1 MLSIFL
7 ELIPLSIMQGLILS
21 LPATG
26 IMISFRLFNTADLT
40 PEGTFTLGAAI
51 TGVCLSLQLS
61 LPLTLLYVIIGCG
74 SVGALSRYISHT
86 LNIDPLLSGI
96 IILTMLFTVYLR
108 IMGTSNLPLF
118 DAPNLFIKNADDSL
132 NYVIACAFVIIPL
145 IGLYGYLKTYSGLIF
160 LATGKNPILCKSY
173 GFSPLNFGLIAGGL
187 ASIFSGIGGSLMAQ
201 YQEFA
206 DVNMGIGILV
216 QALASLMIG
225 EVLLPPQSM
234 LRQLIA
240 PIIGS
245 IAYQIISAFI
255 ISLGLTPTD
264 LKLMTGVLVLA
275 VIFMRHHNIA
285 FFNRLATSKPKGG
298 KS

>member
-51 TGVCLSLQLS
+51 TGLCLSLHLS
-61 LPLTLLYVIIGCG
+61 LFLTFLAVLIGCG
-74 SVGALSRYISHT
+74 IVGALSRFISYA

-96 IILTMLFTVYLR
+96 ILLTMLYTIYLR

-118 DAPNLFIKNADDSL
+118 DSNSVFFKNGNESL
-132 NYVIACAFVIIPL
+132 NYLITLIFVIIPL
-145 IGLYGYLKTYSGLIF
+145 LALYAYLKTYSGLVF
-160 LATGKNPILCKSY
+160 LASGKNPTLCKHY
-173 GFSPLNFGLIAGGL
+173 GFSPLTFGLVSGSL
-187 ASIFSGIGGSLMAQ
+187 ASMFSGIGGSLMAQ
-201 YQEFA
+201 YQEFS

-225 EVLLPPQSM
+225 EVLLNPNTS

-245 IAYQIISAFI
+245 IVYQLISALI
-255 ISLGLTPTD
+255 ISLGLAPTD
-264 LKLMTGVLVLA
+264 LKLMTGALVLA
-275 VIFMRHHNIA
+275 VIFIRQRTRIA
-285 FFNRLATSKPKGG
+285 YA
-298 KS
+298 

>member
-7 ELIPLSIMQGLILS
+7 ELIPLSLMQGLILS

-51 TGVCLSLQLS
+51 TGVCLTMELS
-61 LPLTLLYVIIGCG
+61 QPLTLLCVIIGCG

-86 LNIDPLLSGI
+86 LKIDPLLSGI

-118 DAPNLFIKNADDSL
+118 DTQSLFLKNAEDSL
-132 NYVIACAFVIIPL
+132 NYVIASAFVVLPL
-145 IGLYGYLKTYSGLIF
+145 ITLYGYLKTYSGLIF
-160 LATGKNPILCKSY
+160 LATGKNQTLCKSY
-173 GFSPLNFGLIAGGL
+173 GFSPLSFGLIAGSL

-225 EVLLPPQSM
+225 EVLLSPHTM

-245 IAYQIISAFI
+245 IAYQVISAFI
-255 ISLGLTPTD
+255 ISMGLTPTD
-264 LKLMTGVLVLA
+264 LKLMTGVLVLTI
-275 VIFMRHHNIA
+275 IFIR
-285 FFNRLATSKPKGG
+285 RRQAT
-298 KS
+298 

>member
-51 TGVCLSLQLS
+51 TGLCLSLH
-61 LPLTLLYVIIGCG
+61 LPLYVTFVAVIVGCG
-74 SVGALSRYISHT
+74 MIGALSRYISHT

-118 DAPNLFIKNADDSL
+118 DANSIFFKDETEGF
-132 NYVIACAFVIIPL
+132 NYLITSAFVVFPL
-145 IGLYGYLKTYSGLIF
+145 MGLYAYLKTYSGLVF
-160 LATGKNPILCKSY
+160 LAAGKNPILCKHY
-173 GFSPLNFGLIAGGL
+173 GFSPLTFGLIAGSL

-201 YQEFA
+201 YQEFS

-225 EVLLPPQSM
+225 EVLLSPDTL

-240 PIIGS
+240 PVIGS
-245 IAYQIISAFI
+245 IVYQLISAVIISV
-255 ISLGLTPTD
+255 GLTPTD
-264 LKLMTGVLVLA
+264 LKLMTGVLVLS
-275 VIFMRHHNIA
+275 VIFVRQ
-285 FFNRLATSKPKGG
+285 RS
-298 KS
+298 

>member
-51 TGVCLSLQLS
+51 TGLCLSLH
-61 LPLTLLYVIIGCG
+61 LPLYVTFVAVIVGCG
-74 SVGALSRYISHT
+74 MIGALSRYISHT

-108 IMGTSNLPLF
+108 VMGTSNLPLF
-118 DAPNLFIKNADDSL
+118 DENSIYFKDGTEGF
-132 NYVIACAFVIIPL
+132 NYLITSAFVVFPL
-145 IGLYGYLKTYSGLIF
+145 MGLYAYLKTYSGLIF
-160 LATGKNPILCKSY
+160 LAAGKNPILCKYY
-173 GFSPLNFGLIAGGL
+173 GFSPLIFGLVAGCL

-201 YQEFA
+201 YQEFS

-225 EVLLPPQSM
+225 EVLLSPHTL

-240 PIIGS
+240 PIVGS
-245 IAYQIISAFI
+245 IVYQLISAVIISV
-255 ISLGLTPTD
+255 GLTPTD
-264 LKLMTGVLVLA
+264 LKLMTGVLVLS
-275 VIFMRHHNIA
+275 VIFIRQRSRVSTI
-285 FFNRLATSKPKGG
+285 
-298 KS
+298 

>member
-26 IMISFRLFNTADLT
+26 IMISFRLFNTADLI

-51 TGVCLSLQLS
+51 TGMCLSLQF
-61 LPLTLLYVIIGCG
+61 PLYITFIAVFVGCG
-74 SVGALSRYISHT
+74 TIGALSRYISHV
-86 LNIDPLLSGI
+86 LKIDPLLSGI
-96 IILTMLFTVYLR
+96 IMLTMLFTVYVR

-118 DAPNLFIKNADDSL
+118 DSASVFYKDGSESL
-132 NYVIACAFVIIPL
+132 NYFIILTFAIFPVIA
-145 IGLYGYLKTYSGLIF
+145 LYAYLKTYSGLIF
-160 LATGKNPILCKSY
+160 LAVGKNPTLCKYY
-173 GFSPLNFGLIAGGL
+173 GFSPLTFGLISGSL

-216 QALASLMIG
+216 QALASLMMG
-225 EVLLPPQSM
+225 EVLLSPQTA

-240 PIIGS
+240 PIVGS
-245 IAYQIISAFI
+245 IAYQLIAAFI
-255 ISLGLTPTD
+255 ISAGLTPTD
-264 LKLMTGVLVLA
+264 LKLMTGALVLT
-275 VIFMRHHNIA
+275 VIFIRQST
-285 FFNRLATSKPKGG
+285 RTATIYR
-298 KS
+298 KSQIK

>member
-51 TGVCLSLQLS
+51 TGLCLSLQL
-61 LPLTLLYVIIGCG
+61 PMYITFVAVIIGCG
-74 SVGALSRYISHT
+74 IIGALSRYISHT

-118 DAPNLFIKNADDSL
+118 DANSIFFKDGTEGL
-132 NYVIACAFVIIPL
+132 NYLTTLAFVIFPL
-145 IGLYGYLKTYSGLIF
+145 IGLYAYLKTYSGLIF
-160 LATGKNPILCKSY
+160 LAAGKNPILCKHY
-173 GFSPLNFGLIAGGL
+173 GFSPLTFGLIVGCL

-201 YQEFA
+201 HQEFS

-225 EVLLPPQSM
+225 EVLLSPHT
-234 LRQLIA
+234 LVRQLIA

-245 IAYQIISAFI
+245 IVYQLLSAVIIS
-255 ISLGLTPTD
+255 SGLTPTD
-264 LKLMTGVLVLA
+264 LKLMTGVLVLS
-275 VIFMRHHNIA
+275 VIFIRQ
-285 FFNRLATSKPKGG
+285 RSRVTSV
-298 KS
+298 

>member
-51 TGVCLSLQLS
+51 TGVCLSMQLS
-61 LPLTLLYVIIGCG
+61 LPLTLLCVISGCG
-74 SVGALSRYISHT
+74 VIGALSRYISHT
-86 LNIDPLLSGI
+86 LKIDPLLSGI

-118 DAPNLFIKNADDSL
+118 DASSLFLKISEDSL
-132 NYVIACAFVIIPL
+132 NYLIASAFVVLLL
-145 IGLYGYLKTYSGLIF
+145 IALYGYLKTYSGLIF
-160 LATGKNPILCKSY
+160 LAAGKNANLCKSY
-173 GFSPLNFGLIAGGL
+173 GFSPLKFGLIAGSL

-201 YQEFA
+201 HQEFA

-225 EVLLPPQSM
+225 EVLLSPNTL

-255 ISLGLTPTD
+255 ISMGLTPTD
-264 LKLMTGVLVLA
+264 LKLMTGVLVLV
-275 VIFMRHHNIA
+275 VIFIR
-285 FFNRLATSKPKGG
+285 RRQG
-298 KS
+298 